1 VTEHLLA
8 AWTPGL
14 PNISEGAPVTV
25 GNTITFATAGNVTE
39 ALWYGP
45 STVGAGTY
53 QAALW
58 QVSTDDVP
66 ADSGTGTLLGTPATF
81 GAITPGAWN
90 TVSFASPIPVVAGVA
105 YRISVRTSE
114 GRYAATGGQ
123 WNSALTV
130 GNITG
135 IQGDTDAVG
144 IGSLVNGC
152 FIENITAYPNK
163 TFGHNGY
170 GVDVGFTATVAGPTT
185 VTKDLDIRWNVRAR
199 VTKTLD
205 IRWNV
210 DSAAPI
216 VQDGASYEIGEIMD
230 ALAATFNGVVTGD
243 ALNGV
248 AQAISCAA
256 EVPAQISV
264 PAIVLEIDDLDW
276 DLNMGAGADGFTVLA
291 TVLVQLQD
299 LASAQRE
306 LWRFLSRRSTA
317 GVARLKAAL
326 VANQSLGDTVSYAI
340 FSRVRSIG
348 TIKYNGVDYL
358 GAELIIEIVS

>member
-1 VTEHLLA
+1 MTEHLLA
-8 AWTPGL
+8 GWTPGL

-25 GNTITFATAGNVTE
+25 GNTIFFATDGNVPE
-39 ALWYGP
+39 ALYYGP

-53 QAALW
+53 QAAFW

-66 ADSGTGTLLGTPATF
+66 ADTGTGTLLGTATF
-81 GAITPGAWN
+81 GALTPGAWN
-90 TVSFASPIPVVAGVA
+90 TASFGPTPIPVVAGVA

-135 IQGDTDAVG
+135 IQGDTDPVG
-144 IGSLVNGC
+144 IGNLINGC

-170 GVDVGFTATVAGPTT
+170 GVDVGFTAAAAGPTT
-185 VTKDLDIRWNVRAR
+185 VTKGLDIRWNVRAR
-199 VTKTLD
+199 VTKTLTLS
-205 IRWNV
+205 WNV

-216 VQDGASYEIGEIMD
+216 VQDGASYEISEVMD
-230 ALAATFNGVVTGD
+230 ALAATFNGVATGD
-243 ALNGV
+243 LLAGV
-248 AQAISCAA
+248 AQVISCSA
-256 EVPAQISV
+256 EVPAQVSV

-276 DLNMGAGADGFTVLA
+276 DINMGAGADGFTVLA
-291 TVLVQLQD
+291 TVLVQFQD
-299 LASAQRE
+299 MAGAQRE

-326 VANQSLGDTVSYAI
+326 VANQTLGDTVSYAI
-340 FSRVRSIG
+340 FSRVRNIG

>member
-1 VTEHLLA
+1 MTEHLLA
-8 AWTPGL
+8 AWTPGI
-14 PNISEGAPVTV
+14 PNVFEGGPVTV
-25 GNTITFATAGNVTE
+25 GNVITFAVAGDVTE
-39 ALWYGP
+39 ALWYGA
-45 STVGAGTY
+45 STPGGGTY

-66 ADSGTGTLLGTPATF
+66 ADSGTGVLLGTPATF

-90 TVSFASPIPVVAGVA
+90 TVTFASPIPVVPGVA
-105 YRISVRTSE
+105 YRISVRTST
-114 GRYAATGGQ
+114 GSYAATSGQ

-135 IQGDTDAVG
+135 IQGDTDPVG
-144 IGSLVNGC
+144 IGNLVNGC
-152 FIENITAYPNK
+152 FIENITSYPNK

-170 GVDVGFTATVAGPTT
+170 GVDVGFTATAAGPTT

-199 VTKTLD
+199 ITKTLTLS
-205 IRWNV
+205 WNV

-230 ALAATFNGVVTGD
+230 ALAATFDGVATGD
-243 ALNGV
+243 VLAGV
-248 AQAISCAA
+248 AQVISCAA

-264 PAIVLEIDDLDW
+264 PAVVLEIDDLDW

-291 TVLVQLQD
+291 TVLVQVQD
-299 LASAQRE
+299 LAGAQRE

-326 VANQSLGDTVSYAI
+326 VANQSLDGTVSYAV

-348 TIKYNGVDYL
+348 TIKYNSVDYL